1 VRKSRCLI
9 LVLILITSLLIFSGC
24 NKGKA
29 TESHDSTETVVK
41 SKQIIA
47 VTIVPQQTFV
57 EAVCGDLA
65 EVITLVPPGNSPEN
79 YEPAPQDREKLS
91 KASLYFSIGVPI
103 EEAGILPGT
112 EDLRVVPLHT
122 EVAAR
127 YPERHFSAGERDP
140 HIWLSPKRVMVMIE
154 VIAEE
159 MAQLDPLNKEIYY
172 KNAAAYTDKLKKVD
186 QEIISILE
194 KVENKKFIVFHPAFG
209 YLADDYGLT
218 MYALEQEGKEAT
230 PKHLQEMIKIAKQE
244 NIKAIFYQAEIDSR
258 QSLAFAE
265 EIKGR
270 TIRLDPLAADY
281 IPNLKT
287 MVETIAEAA
296 Q

>member
-1 VRKSRCLI
+1 MRKSRCLI
-9 LVLILITSLLIFSGC
+9 LILILITSFLVFSGC

-29 TESHDSTETVVK
+29 IESQDSTETVVK
-41 SKQIIA
+41 SKPIIA
-47 VTIVPQQTFV
+47 VTIVPEQTFV

-79 YEPAPQDREKLS
+79 FEPTPLDREKLS
-91 KASLYFSIGVPI
+91 KASLYFSIGVAI
-103 EEAGILPGT
+103 EEATILPGIG
-112 EDLRVVPLHT
+112 DLRVVPLHT
-122 EVAAR
+122 KVAAR
-127 YPERHFSAGERDP
+127 YPERHFGEGERDP
-140 HIWLSPKRVMVMIE
+140 HIWLSPKRVIVMIE
-154 VIAEE
+154 LIAEE
-159 MAQLDPLNKEIYY
+159 MAQLDPLNKEIYH
-172 KNAAAYTDKLKKVD
+172 KNAAAYIDKLRELD
-186 QEIISILE
+186 QEITLILD

-230 PKHLQEMIKIAKQE
+230 PKHLQEMIKLAKQE

-265 EIKGR
+265 EIKGQ

-287 MVETIAEAA
+287 MVETIAGAA